1 MALPIASVRPV
12 RAGQFLYARVETAS
26 GLVGWGESGAW
37 GHLDASATAIETFG
51 RALAGEDA
59 GRIER
64 HAVVMQRFAHMR
76 GHAVNGAIS
85 AIDTAL
91 WDILGQHLGAPVHA
105 LLGGAVRERVRVY
118 GHAYAETLEDV
129 LAELRQLK
137 AKGFTAVGHLNPFLD
152 EAEDDAWFKPH
163 ARKLREAAENVARF
177 RDAVGPGMDLLLEIH
192 RRLAPAEAVA
202 FAAMVTPYDP
212 MWIEDPI
219 RPDFLVEM
227 GEVARRS
234 TVPIATGE
242 RFMTPIEFG
251 QQLALGPIGFAR
263 TSAGVVGGISGV
275 RKAAAVAE
283 AHDVPIAP
291 HNPLSPVAMMACVQA
306 AASVPNFAIQEYA
319 TGFRNLALRSDATL
333 LGAELV
339 EGLPALEDGFLPVPT
354 RPGLG
359 IAVREDVAAA
369 TPPVARR
376 VSMRRHR
383 DGAPFDQ

>member
-1 MALPIASVRPV
+1 LHIAEIRPL
-12 RAGQFLYARVETAS
+12 RAGQFLYARIETS
-26 GLVGWGESGAW
+26 NGMVGWGESGAW

-51 RALAGEDA
+51 RALAGEDPR
-59 GRIER
+59 RIER
-64 HAVVMQRFAHMR
+64 HSIVMQRFAHMR

-91 WDILGQHLGAPVHA
+91 WDILGQHLGAPVHQ
-105 LLGGAVRERVRVY
+105 LLGGAVRDHVRVY
-118 GHAYAETLEDV
+118 GHAYAETLDDV

-152 EAEDDAWFKPH
+152 EAEDDAWFKPQV
-163 ARKLREAAENVARF
+163 RKLREAADNVARF
-177 RDAVGPGMDLLLEIH
+177 RDAVGPAMDLLLEMH
-192 RRLAPAEAVA
+192 RRLAPAEAVE
-202 FAAMVTPYDP
+202 FAALVAPYGP
-212 MWIEDPI
+212 MWLEDPI
-219 RPDFLVEM
+219 RPDFLAEM

-234 TVPIATGE
+234 LVPVATGE

-251 QQLALGPIGFAR
+251 QQLGLGPIGYAR

-275 RKAAAVAE
+275 RKAAAIAE

-291 HNPLSPVAMMACVQA
+291 HNPLSPIAMMACVQA

-339 EGLPALEDGFLPVPT
+339 EGLPVLEDGFLPVPT
-354 RPGLG
+354 APGLG
-359 IAVREDVAAA
+359 IRVREDVAATLPA
-369 TPPVARR
+369 VARR